1 MRKIPVAALKP
12 GMKVARPIYG
22 SSGYV
27 LIQQNVVLS
36 RRYIEQLRQLGV
48 PSLYI
53 DDGLLDGYQIDD
65 VVTDVTRMNAIS
77 RVRDLVTD
85 LEQPNPAS
93 RIMLRTK
100 EVARNVD
107 QIVSELMSQPDLMVN
122 LIDIRLE
129 DDYLFGHSVNVCVL
143 SLITGISAGLN
154 NKQLVHLGVGAI
166 LHDVGKGVLPRNIL
180 YKPGPLTNTEF
191 SVVKTHTS
199 EGYSILR
206 DMTHARD
213 VAHEHHER
221 YDGSG
226 YPNGKKGD
234 AISYNAQIAS
244 VCDVF
249 DAVTSDRVYRA
260 AYPIHEAVEL
270 IAGSG
275 NQAFSLTLIQKF
287 LENIAAYPTG
297 SIIELS
303 DGRIGIVIDTPRGF
317 CQYPRVKLLYDQDT
331 QPVTTPIEVHT
342 LDDPSLIVKRVLPEQ
357 EIAKLRAS
365 RAR

>member
-1 MRKIPVAALKP
+1 MRKIPLAALKP

-22 SSGYV
+22 SSGHV
-27 LIQQNVVLS
+27 LLQQNVLLS
-36 RRYIEQLRQLGV
+36 RRYIEQLRLLGV

-93 RIMLRTK
+93 RIMLRTQ
-100 EVARNVD
+100 EVAKNVD
-107 QIVSELMSQPDLMVN
+107 QIVLELMTQPELMVN

-143 SLITGISAGLN
+143 SLVTGISAGLSN
-154 NKQLVHLGVGAI
+154 RQLVNLGVGAI

-180 YKPGPLTNTEF
+180 YKPGPLTNSEF
-191 SVVKTHTS
+191 AVVKTHTS
-199 EGYSILR
+199 EGFSILK
-206 DMTHARD
+206 DMTNARD

-226 YPNGKKGD
+226 YPNGKKGE
-234 AISYNAQIAS
+234 AISYNAQIVA

-260 AYPIHEAVEL
+260 ANPVHEAVEL

-275 NQAFSLTLIQKF
+275 NQSFSLNLIQKF

-303 DGRIGIVIDTPRGF
+303 DGRIGIVIDTPRGC
-317 CQYPRVKLLYDQDT
+317 CQYPRVKILYDQDK
-331 QPVTTPIEVHT
+331 QPMRTHTEVHT
-342 LDDPSLIVKRVLPEQ
+342 LDHPNLMVKRVLAEP

-365 RAR
+365 NAC

>member
-1 MRKIPVAALKP
+1 
-12 GMKVARPIYG
+12 
-22 SSGYV
+22 
-27 LIQQNVVLS
+27 
-36 RRYIEQLRQLGV
+36 
-48 PSLYI
+48 
-53 DDGLLDGYQIDD
+53 
-65 VVTDVTRMNAIS
+65 
-77 RVRDLVTD
+77 
-85 LEQPNPAS
+85 
-93 RIMLRTK
+93 MLRTK

-199 EGYSILR
+199 EGYNILR

>member
-1 MRKIPVAALKP
+1 MLFR
-12 GMKVARPIYG
+12 
-22 SSGYV
+22 S
-27 LIQQNVVLS
+27 
-36 RRYIEQLRQLGV
+36 
-48 PSLYI
+48 
-53 DDGLLDGYQIDD
+53 IDD
-65 VVTDVTRMNAIS
+65 VVTDETRMSAIS

-93 RIMLRTK
+93 RIMFRTR
-100 EVARNVD
+100 EVARTVD
-107 QIVSELMSQPDLMVN
+107 QIVSELMTQPDLMVN

-143 SLITGISAGLN
+143 SLVTGISAGLTN
-154 NKQLVHLGVGAI
+154 GQLINLGVGAI

-180 YKPGPLTNTEF
+180 YKPGPLTNSEF
-191 SVVKTHTS
+191 TVVKTHTS
-199 EGYSILR
+199 EGFNILR
-206 DMTHARD
+206 DMMHARD

-226 YPNGKKGD
+226 YPSGKKGD
-234 AISYNAQIAS
+234 AISYNAQIAA

-260 AYPIHEAVEL
+260 ANPIHEAVEL

-275 NQAFSLTLIQKF
+275 NQAFSLKLIHKF

-303 DGRIGIVIDTPRGF
+303 DGRIGIVVDTPRGF
-317 CQYPRVKLLYDQDT
+317 CQYPRVKLLYDQDK
-331 QPVTTPIEVHT
+331 QPLVAPIELNT
-342 LDDPSLIVKRVLPEQ
+342 LEHSSIMVRRILPEQ
-357 EIAKLRAS
+357 EITKLRTSNAS
-365 RAR
+365 